1 MAMKRVG
8 IIYHPKIPAAKA
20 LSERLAEALPG
31 MKASVWVCS
40 SWDEEQMNA
49 HCQGTDL
56 ALSVGGDGTIL
67 RVARMVAAWAIPI
80 VGVNMGHLGF
90 MTEFSAD
97 EVLGKLPAVLAGEGW
112 VDQRG
117 MLQVDLL
124 SEAKGDE
131 GRERTCHALND
142 ALVGRGSVPR
152 IINVMTT
159 VNGAALSN
167 YRVDGVIVSTAT
179 GSTGYALAAGGPI
192 LYPQAEEMLIKPVS
206 AHLSLPYALVLP
218 PTADVKMVV
227 HTNHEAVLS
236 IDGQVNVPLRDGDTV
251 TAKRS
256 PYNARFLRTSP
267 RDLFYAA
274 LEQRLKVRE

>member
-1 MAMKRVG
+1 MTMKVVG
-8 IIYHPKIPAAKA
+8 VIYHPKIPAARTLA
-20 LSERLAEALPG
+20 ERLAEVLPG
-31 MKASVWVCS
+31 MKAKVWLCS
-40 SWDEEQMNA
+40 SWDEEKMGA
-49 HCQGTDL
+49 RCQGTDL

-67 RVARMVAAWAIPI
+67 RVARLVAALGIPI

-90 MTEFSAD
+90 MTEFTA
-97 EVLGKLPAVLAGEGW
+97 EGVLEKLPAVLGGEAW
-112 VDQRG
+112 VDQRA
-117 MLQVDLL
+117 MLQADLIRE
-124 SEAKGDE
+124 SKGAE
-131 GRERTCHALND
+131 REESTFHALND

-152 IINVMTT
+152 IINVVTT

-179 GSTGYALAAGGPI
+179 GSTGYSLAAGGPI

-218 PTADVKMVV
+218 PSAEVRMVV

-236 IDGQVNVPLRDGDTV
+236 IDGQVNMPLRDGDTV

-256 PYNARFLRTSP
+256 PYSARFLRTSP

>member
-1 MAMKRVG
+1 
-8 IIYHPKIPAAKA
+8 
-20 LSERLAEALPG
+20 
-31 MKASVWVCS
+31 MKADVWVCS
-40 SWDEEQMNA
+40 SWDEEQMAA
-49 HCQGTDL
+49 HCQHTDL

-67 RVARMVAAWAIPI
+67 RVARLVARFGVPI

-90 MTEFSAD
+90 MTEFSAS
-97 EVLGKLPAVLAGEGW
+97 EVLEKLPAVLAGEAW
-112 VDQRG
+112 VDQRA

-124 SEAKGDE
+124 TQSKGGDR
-131 GRERTCHALND
+131 RESTFHALND
-142 ALVGRGSVPR
+142 VLVGRGSVPR
-152 IINVMTT
+152 IINVVTT
-159 VNGAALSN
+159 VNGAPLSN

-179 GSTGYALAAGGPI
+179 GSTGYSLAAGGPI

-218 PTADVKMVV
+218 PAAEVKMVV

>member
-1 MAMKRVG
+1 MAMKVVG
-8 IIYHPKIPAAKA
+8 VIYHPKIPAARTLA
-20 LSERLAEALPG
+20 ERLAEVLPT
-31 MKASVWVCS
+31 MKAKAWLCS
-40 SWDEEQMNA
+40 SWDEEQMCA
-49 HCQGTDL
+49 HSQGTDL

-67 RVARMVAAWAIPI
+67 RVARLVAAWGVPI

-90 MTEFSAD
+90 MTEFSAGD
-97 EVLGKLPAVLAGEGW
+97 VLEKLPAVLAGEAW
-112 VDQRG
+112 VDQRA

-124 SEAKGDE
+124 TRSKGGDR
-131 GRERTCHALND
+131 RESTFHALND
-142 ALVGRGSVPR
+142 ILVGRGSVPR
-152 IINVMTT
+152 IINVATT

-179 GSTGYALAAGGPI
+179 GSTGYSLAAGGPI

-218 PTADVKMVV
+218 PAAEVKMVV

-236 IDGQVNVPLRDGDTV
+236 IDGQVNVPLRDGETV

-256 PYNARFLRTSP
+256 PYNACFLRTSP

>member
-1 MAMKRVG
+1 MTMKVVG
-8 IIYHPKIPAAKA
+8 VIYHPKIPAARTLA
-20 LSERLAEALPG
+20 ERLAEVLPS
-31 MKASVWVCS
+31 MKAGVWLCS
-40 SWDEEQMNA
+40 SWDEEKMGA
-49 HCQGTDL
+49 RCQGTDL

-67 RVARMVAAWAIPI
+67 RVARLVAACGIPI

-90 MTEFSAD
+90 MTEFTAD
-97 EVLGKLPAVLAGEGW
+97 GVLEKLPAVLGGEAW
-112 VDQRG
+112 VDQRA
-117 MLQVDLL
+117 MLQADLVRE
-124 SEAKGDE
+124 SKGAE
-131 GRERTCHALND
+131 REESTFHALND

-152 IINVMTT
+152 IINVVTT
-159 VNGAALSN
+159 VNGASLSN

-179 GSTGYALAAGGPI
+179 GSTGYSLAAGGPI

-218 PTADVKMVV
+218 PSAEVRMVV

-256 PYNARFLRTSP
+256 PYSARFLRTSP

>member
-1 MAMKRVG
+1 MAMKSVG

-20 LSERLAEALPG
+20 LADRLAGVLPA
-31 MKASVWVCS
+31 MKANVWLCS
-40 SWDEEQMNA
+40 SWDERHMLD
-49 HCQGTDL
+49 HCQGSDL
-56 ALSVGGDGTIL
+56 AVSVGGDGTIL
-67 RVARMVAAWAIPI
+67 RLARTVAAWGIPI

-97 EVLGKLPAVLAGEGW
+97 EVLEKLPAVLAGEGW
-112 VDQRG
+112 VDQRS

-124 SEAKGDE
+124 CEAKGGD
-131 GRERTCHALND
+131 RRQSTYHALND

-159 VNGAALSN
+159 VNGAPLSN

-179 GSTGYALAAGGPI
+179 GSTGYSLAAGGPI
-192 LYPQAEEMLIKPVS
+192 LYPQAEEILVKPVS

-218 PTADVKMVV
+218 PSAEVKMVI

-251 TAKRS
+251 TARHS
-256 PYNARFLRTSP
+256 PHFARFLRISP
-267 RDLFYAA
+267 RDLFYAV

>member
-1 MAMKRVG
+1 MAVKSVG
-8 IIYHPKIPAAKA
+8 VIYHPKIPAAKA
-20 LSERLAEALPG
+20 LSERLAEALAG
-31 MKASVWVCS
+31 MKANAWLCS
-40 SWDEEQMNA
+40 SWDEEQMSA
-49 HCQGTDL
+49 RCRGTDL

-67 RVARMVAAWAIPI
+67 RVARMVASWEIPI

-90 MTEFSAD
+90 MTEFAAD

-112 VDQRG
+112 VDQRA

-124 SEAKGDE
+124 SEAKHGD
-131 GRERTCHALND
+131 GKMTTFHALND

-159 VNGAALSN
+159 VNGAPLSN

-179 GSTGYALAAGGPI
+179 GSTGYSLAAGGPI
-192 LYPQAEEMLIKPVS
+192 LHPQAEEVLVKPVS

-218 PTADVKMVV
+218 PTAEVKMVV

-236 IDGQVNVPLRDGDTV
+236 IDGQVNAPLRDGDTV
-251 TAKRS
+251 TARRS
-256 PYNARFLRTSP
+256 PHHARFLRTSP

-274 LEQRLKVRE
+274 LERRLKVRE